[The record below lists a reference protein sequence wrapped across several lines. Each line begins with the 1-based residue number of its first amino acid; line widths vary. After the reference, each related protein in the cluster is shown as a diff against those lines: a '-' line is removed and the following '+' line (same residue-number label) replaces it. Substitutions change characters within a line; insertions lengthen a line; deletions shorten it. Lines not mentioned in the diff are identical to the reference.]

1 MFLVIFLITVSEFLT
16 RYPRR
21 IDLLKGLSEFI
32 RHEEIEFDQLS
43 LIVKIKKEELIRTL
57 FAEGFKKVKLE
68 NKKPT
73 QIGNGFSKQ
82 LKHPWEMHLRLLNLQ
97 QGLIAIKAEVEI
109 SRRYLQHIGSVR
121 APVLYE
127 IESILKKH
135 RIEYNIWNEK
145 LKDYITH
152 IVDNHQIMLKGPRL
166 RAMPW
171 KLMIFTSASLL
182 ILYGLKFLKI
192 F

>member
-1 MFLVIFLITVSEFLT
+1 MSEFLT

-21 IDLLKGLSEFI
+21 INLLKGLHDFI
-32 RHEEIEFDQLS
+32 KHEEIEFDHLS
-43 LIVKIKKEELIRTL
+43 LIVKVKKEELVKTL
-57 FAEGFKKVKLE
+57 FAEGFKKVKFE

-73 QIGNGFSKQ
+73 QIGNGFSKK
-82 LKHPWEMHLRLLNLQ
+82 LKSPWEMHLRLMNLH

-109 SRRYLQHIGSVR
+109 SRRYIQHIGSVR
-121 APVLYE
+121 APVVYE

-145 LKDYITH
+145 LRDYITH
-152 IVDNHQIMLKGPRL
+152 IVDNHQIKLKSPRM

-171 KLMIFTSASLL
+171 RLMLFASSSMLT
-182 ILYGLKFLKI
+182 IYALKFFMLI
-192 F
+192 

>member
-1 MFLVIFLITVSEFLT
+1 MSEFLT

-21 IDLLKGLSEFI
+21 INLLKGLSELI
-32 RHEEIEFDQLS
+32 HHEEIQFDHLS
-43 LIVKIKKEELIRTL
+43 LIVKVKKEELITTL
-57 FAEGFKKVKLE
+57 FAEGFKKVKFE

-73 QIGNGFSKQ
+73 QIGSGFSKQ
-82 LKHPWEMHLRLLNLQ
+82 LKYPWEMHLRLLNLQ

-109 SRRYLQHIGSVR
+109 SRRYIQHIGSVR
-121 APVLYE
+121 VPVVYE

-145 LKDYITH
+145 LRDYITH
-152 IVDNHQIMLKGPRL
+152 IIDNHQVKLEGPRL
-166 RAMPW
+166 HAMPW
-171 KLMIFTSASLL
+171 RHMLVTSSSLL
-182 ILYGLKFLKI
+182 IIYTLKFLQL

>member
-1 MFLVIFLITVSEFLT
+1 MSEFLT

-21 IDLLKGLSEFI
+21 INLLKGLHDFI
-32 RHEEIEFDQLS
+32 QNEEIEFDQLS
-43 LIVKIKKEELIRTL
+43 LIVKVKKEELIRTL

-73 QIGNGFSKQ
+73 QIGNGFSKK
-82 LKHPWEMHLRLLNLQ
+82 LKTPWELHLRLLNLH

-109 SRRYLQHIGSVR
+109 SRRYIQHIGSVR

-127 IESILKKH
+127 IESILREHK
-135 RIEYNIWNEK
+135 IEYNIWNEK
-145 LKDYITH
+145 LRDYITD
-152 IVDNHQIMLKGPRL
+152 IIDNHQITLKGPRL

-171 KLMIFTSASLL
+171 RLMILAGGSLL
-182 ILYGLKFLKI
+182 ILYLLKFLML